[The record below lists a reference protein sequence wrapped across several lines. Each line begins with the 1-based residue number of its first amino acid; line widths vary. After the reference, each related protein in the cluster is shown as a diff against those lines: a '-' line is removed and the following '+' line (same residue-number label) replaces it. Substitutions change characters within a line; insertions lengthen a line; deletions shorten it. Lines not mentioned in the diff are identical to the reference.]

1 MIAPTFGPEAQV
13 SAAFARSA
21 AQRRAAFLPFLV
33 AGDPNALVSSELV
46 AATVRGG
53 ADLIELG
60 IPFSDPLADGPVVAQ
75 ASSRALAG
83 GMSLDGAMRLARG
96 LGKRLGAVPLLAFT
110 YYNVLFARGLERAA
124 QALAASG
131 FAGAVVPDVP
141 FEESEPLRTAFARFG
156 LVVPMFVSPT
166 TPHARAAQ
174 IADAASGFI
183 YLVSRVGVTGTHA
196 GSDAVEERIE
206 RLRRCT
212 DKPIVAGFG
221 VAGAAQATRLA
232 RVADGVVVGSALVAR
247 AAAART
253 PAQAVDA
260 VEDLCREL
268 AAACSRD
275 EQRVG
280 TRAAGGC

>member
-1 MIAPTFGPEAQV
+1 MIAPTFGAEAQV

-33 AGDPNALVSSELV
+33 AGDPNALVSAELV

-60 IPFSDPLADGPVVAQ
+60 IPFSDPVADGPVVAQ

-83 GMSLDGAMRLARG
+83 GMSLDGVMRLVRG
-96 LGKRLGAVPLLAFT
+96 LRQRLGGVPLLAFT
-110 YYNVLFARGLERAA
+110 YYNVLFACGLERAA

-141 FEESEPLRTAFARFG
+141 LEESAPLRRAFARFG
-156 LVVPMFVSPT
+156 LVVPMFVSPS
-166 TPHARAAQ
+166 TPAARAAA
-174 IADAASGFI
+174 IAEAATGFI

-196 GSDAVEERIE
+196 GSDAIDERIE

-212 DKPIVAGFG
+212 DKPIVVGFG
-221 VAGAAQATRLA
+221 VAGASQAAQLA

-247 AAAART
+247 AAAAPT

-260 VEDLCREL
+260 VAELCREL
-268 AAACSRD
+268 ATACSRD
-275 EQRVG
+275 RPRSG
-280 TRAAGGC
+280 ARAAGGC